1 MATTLFKFI
10 QDHNLVPTERLYT
23 TSC

>member
-10 QDHNLVPTERLYT
+10 QDHNLVPTERPYT